1 MLERIFHIRVIAW
14 YTVFTSCIPAILFA
28 QVPVVHTE
36 SEAEAFNDLLRDLEG
51 ISLELNRAS
60 AKDLLMLP
68 GLTPELVQQIIAQ
81 RPYRA
86 IEDLADVQGL
96 SAEHIDLIAPYL
108 AIAPTRPWRSRYTSR
123 ISRPANRANQ
133 FDDTRLYQRLE
144 IVSPWGISAFF
155 LTERDPREP
164 TLTDHVTGYIAVP
177 LSRVTLILGDVRP
190 EWGQGLLFSRRT
202 RIATGL
208 SYARARSATKSGN
221 RTSTEHGALRGIYLS
236 GSHGRA
242 FWHAMYGHITWDA
255 SGTRIYTSGLHDTE
269 TSQARKNALRERLA
283 GMHLGIGSSQKHIGV
298 TCLNAA
304 FAPANGSAV
313 ATPSTAQ
320 AGALFGINALYRT
333 RRITLFG
340 EIARRAFVAG
350 LVAGTPILRFHVI
363 GRRYGADFRSLH
375 GAPYAAYGTPPNNEW
390 GTFFGLT
397 WRLSKRRR
405 LEIALDRH
413 GRLIPENRA
422 LPDRGVRLRLN
433 FTHRFN
439 AGLSARLTGDTRST
453 TGRPARQ
460 SLRVALAYKRPTRS
474 VNAWVQHARADLAGY
489 AAGLRL
495 TLGKTTGFSLALWTT
510 LHKVSSYN
518 ARIYDFEPD
527 VWGGTR
533 LVTLSGDGANRGI
546 RIAWANAHVRLSTR
560 YSHHRTSSWAAQLD
574 LRR

>member
-1 MLERIFHIRVIAW
+1 MSERIFHICAIAW
-14 YTVFTSCIPAILFA
+14 YTVFTACIPAILFA

-36 SEAEAFNDLLRDLEG
+36 GEAEAFNDLLRDLEG
-51 ISLELNRAS
+51 VSLELNRAS

-68 GLTPELVQQIIAQ
+68 GLTPELVQQIIDR

-123 ISRPANRANQ
+123 ISRPSNRANR
-133 FDDTRLYQRLE
+133 FDDMRFYQRIE
-144 IVSPWGISAFF
+144 IASPWGMSAFF
-155 LTERDPREP
+155 LSERDPKEP
-164 TLTDHVTGYIAVP
+164 TFTDHVTGYVAIP
-177 LSRVTLILGDVRP
+177 LSRVNIILGDARP

-236 GSHGRA
+236 GSHPRV

-283 GMHLGIGSSQKHIGV
+283 GAHLGIGSSQKHIGV
-298 TCLNAA
+298 TLLNAD
-304 FAPANGSAV
+304 FAPVNGSAV
-313 ATPSTAQ
+313 ATPSAAT
-320 AGALFGINALYRT
+320 AGALVGINALYRAD
-333 RRITLFG
+333 RLILFG
-340 EIARRAFVAG
+340 EIAPRAFIAG
-350 LVAGTPILRFHVI
+350 LVAGTPILRLHVV
-363 GRRYGADFRSLH
+363 GRRYGANFRSLH

-405 LEIALDRH
+405 LDIALDRH
-413 GRLIPENRA
+413 GRLVPEKGP
-422 LPDRGVRLRLN
+422 LPARGIRLRLN
-433 FTHRFN
+433 VTHRIRPGF
-439 AGLSARLTGDTRST
+439 SAHLTGDTRSA
-453 TGRPARQ
+453 TGRPSRQ
-460 SLRVALAYKRPTRS
+460 RLRVALAYKRPTRALT
-474 VNAWVQHARADLAGY
+474 AWVQHARADLAGN
-489 AAGLRL
+489 AAGFRL

-510 LHKVSSYN
+510 LHKIASYD

-533 LVTLSGDGANRGI
+533 LVTLSGDGVNRGL
-546 RIAWANAHVRLSTR
+546 RIAWANAHFRLSTR